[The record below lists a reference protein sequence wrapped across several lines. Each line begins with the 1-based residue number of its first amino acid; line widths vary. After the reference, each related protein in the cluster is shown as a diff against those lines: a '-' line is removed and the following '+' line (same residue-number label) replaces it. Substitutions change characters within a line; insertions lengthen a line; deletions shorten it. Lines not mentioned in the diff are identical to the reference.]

1 MSGMVPQDVF
11 ELTGV
16 ADPRIAPDGATV
28 AYVVSALDGEANEYR
43 GTIWLA
49 ALDGSSPPRRLTA
62 GVRRDAAP
70 RFSPDGSQ
78 LAFTSNRAGDTQ
90 QLYVLPVSG
99 GEARQL
105 TDLPEDVA
113 QPVWSPDGSTIAFVS
128 RVRDAA
134 YDEDDEK
141 RRAPRRF
148 ARLRYKFE
156 HVGWTGDRPQHLF
169 TVPADGTAAP
179 RQITSGDFEDT
190 SPAWSPDG
198 ATLAFVSAR
207 HADWDTEPVNDV
219 YLVSAFDEDDEP
231 LRLTQGGGSVE
242 LPSWSPQGDRLA
254 VLRYPFVFDDPGHL
268 QVAVVDATT
277 GAISLLT
284 QGLDRNCG
292 TYPNVR
298 EPLWDG
304 DDLLFVVE
312 DHGDVHLYR
321 VAATGGGAPQLVV
334 GGECELT
341 GFDVVAGRI
350 VYTASDP
357 VTASELFA
365 LETSRATDG
374 GATASGAQARG
385 AKEGGAK
392 GGGQAPPARRLT
404 HVGDAFA
411 AGRELVAAERFT
423 ATSPDGTEV
432 EAWVMKPAGARP
444 GVRYPMLLSIHG
456 GPFTQ
461 YGNRL
466 FDEFQVYAGGGYAVV
481 YCNPRGSSGYTEA
494 WGRAIRGPGE
504 AGPGWGTVDYD
515 DCMAVVDEA
524 LRRFDFVDPERLGV
538 LGGSYGGYLTSWIVG
553 HTDRF
558 KAALSE
564 RAVNNFVSQWGS
576 SDTGWDLKGYLGS
589 FLYED
594 IEPWL
599 KASPVTYAT
608 NIHTPLL
615 ILHSEGDLRCPI
627 EQGEQLFVTL
637 RLLKRP
643 VEMVRF
649 PAESHELTR
658 SGSPVHRVQRFEIVL
673 DWFDRYLKG

>member
-1 MSGMVPQDVF
+1 MAGMVPQDVF
-11 ELTGV
+11 QLTGV

-28 AYVVSALDGEANEYR
+28 AYVVSALDGAANEYR
-43 GTIWLA
+43 GAIWLA

-62 GVRRDAAP
+62 GTRRDAAP

-90 QLYVLPVSG
+90 QLYVLPVGG
-99 GEARQL
+99 GEARML
-105 TDLPEDVA
+105 TDLPEDVT
-113 QPVWSPDGSTIAFVS
+113 QPVWSPDGSVIAFVS

-134 YDEDDEK
+134 YDEEDER

-148 ARLRYKFE
+148 ARLQYKFE
-156 HVGWTGDRPQHLF
+156 HVGWTADRPQHLF

-179 RQITSGDFEDT
+179 RQITAGDFEDT
-190 SPAWSPDG
+190 APAWSPDG

-207 HADWDTEPVNDV
+207 HADWDTETVSDV
-219 YLVSAFDEDDEP
+219 YLVSACDEDDKP
-231 LRLTQGGGSVE
+231 LRLTQGGGSLE

-254 VLRYPFVFDDPGHL
+254 VLRCPFVLDDPGHL

-277 GAISLLT
+277 GAITMLT
-284 QGLDRNCG
+284 QSLDRNCG

-298 EPLWDG
+298 EPVWDG
-304 DDLLFVVE
+304 DDLLFIVE
-312 DHGDVHLYR
+312 DHGNVHLYR
-321 VAATGGGAPQLVV
+321 VAAKGDGAPQLVI
-334 GGECELT
+334 GGEREIT
-341 GFDVVAGRI
+341 GFDGVAGRI
-350 VYTASDP
+350 VYAATDPTTAP
-357 VTASELFA
+357 ELFA
-365 LETSRATDG
+365 HG
-374 GATASGAQARG
+374 ASGAAQ
-385 AKEGGAK
+385 GGAK
-392 GGGQAPPARRLT
+392 ASGAKAGGGQAAPARRLT

-423 ATSPDGTEV
+423 ATSADGTPV
-432 EAWVMKPAGARP
+432 EAWIMKPAGARAR
-444 GVRYPMLLSIHG
+444 VRYPLLLNIHG

-461 YGNRL
+461 YGNKL

-524 LRRFDFVDPERLGV
+524 LQRFDFVDPERLGV

-558 KAALSE
+558 KAAISE

-576 SDTGWDLKGYLGS
+576 SDTGWDFKGYIGS
-589 FLYED
+589 FVYED
-594 IEPWL
+594 IEAWL
-599 KASPVTYAT
+599 KISPITYAL

-615 ILHSEGDLRCPI
+615 IMHSEGDLRCPI